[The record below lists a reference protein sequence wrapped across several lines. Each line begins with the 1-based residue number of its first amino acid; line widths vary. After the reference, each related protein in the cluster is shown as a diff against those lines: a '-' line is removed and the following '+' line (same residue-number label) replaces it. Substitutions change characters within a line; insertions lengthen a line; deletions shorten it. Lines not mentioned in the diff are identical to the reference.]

1 MQEKIMAVQKMQDYI
16 SEHIFEEMT
25 LADLAEVSLFSP
37 WYAHRI
43 FKEYTGYTPADYIR
57 RIRLSKSVLLLRDEK
72 RTITEVA
79 FQMGFQS
86 VDGYQR
92 AFKREFGCNPNEY
105 VKHPVP
111 IYLFIPYG
119 VIYNEIRKHYKK
131 SKEKIDVFIQIIH
144 KPKRK
149 VLIKRGIAATE
160 YFEYCNEVSCE
171 VWGLL
176 TSIHSISGEP
186 VCLWLPEMYRKPGTS
201 QYVQG
206 VEVALDYDGE
216 VPEGFDEI
224 ILPEAEYMMFQGEP
238 FEERDYCA
246 AIEGVQEAIKRF
258 DPKSRGYKWDTNNP
272 RIQLEPIGKR
282 GYIEMLAV
290 KPL

>member
-1 MQEKIMAVQKMQDYI
+1 MAVQKMQDYI

-105 VKHPVP
+105 VKRPVP

-238 FEERDYCA
+238 FEEKDYCA